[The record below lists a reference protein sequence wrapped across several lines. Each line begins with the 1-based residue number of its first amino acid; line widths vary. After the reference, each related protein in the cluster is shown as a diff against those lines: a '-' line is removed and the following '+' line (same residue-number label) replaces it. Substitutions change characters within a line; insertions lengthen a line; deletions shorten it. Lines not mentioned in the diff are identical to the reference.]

1 MSEIGGHAG
10 CAAKRKVN
18 TAGPIG
24 YPNAIAAGGRE
35 RHRGIRCDSGVAD
48 IMRHDSNGNGG
59 AVRTARV
66 GKRRAISRITHRIMI
81 ECWRRDGDVNGAGYR
96 CAAVF
101 VAILDVD
108 LKTIAAR

>member
-1 MSEIGGHAG
+1 MSEIGSHAG
-10 CAAKRKVN
+10 RAAKRKVN
-18 TAGPIG
+18 AAGPIRH
-24 YPNAIAAGGRE
+24 PNPITAGSRQ
-35 RHRGIRCDSGVAD
+35 RYRRIRCDSGIAD

-66 GKRRAISRITHRIMI
+66 GKRRAISRITHRVMI
-81 ECWRRDGDVNGAGYR
+81 ECWRRDGDVNGADTG
-96 CAAVF
+96 CAVF